1 MIIDDVG
8 RTLNGNDFC
17 LWAGP
22 SKEIHSDGS
31 QTPIILSVVLHT
43 DVEPAEAAV
52 LTFTAVPSSAPRNT
66 AGDSDDSDDD
76 DLDLTLRDVIPISI
90 ETSFR
95 TLPSAQDQTELFEIT
110 QLDITYLFEAT
121 SGFTDPFTSYKTI
134 ADTSNLSIAKNFA
147 WAKAYAESS
156 ISALLATSTTTT
168 TATATANA
176 NTTATTTTAVP
187 PIISPAFAG
196 STVVTAYDDSNFDLT
211 SAIKERNEMNK
222 SSPNDDQELA
232 KMLLKKRESEFTTYK
247 PMM

>member
-8 RTLNGNDFC
+8 RTLNGNDSC

-31 QTPIILSVVLHT
+31 QTPVILSVVLHT

-52 LTFTAVPSSAPRNT
+52 LTFTAVPSSAPRGT
-66 AGDSDDSDDD
+66 GDSGDSDDDDDDD
-76 DLDLTLRDVIPISI
+76 DLDLTLRDVIPIST

-110 QLDITYLFEAT
+110 QQDTTYLFEAT

-134 ADTSNLSIAKNFA
+134 ADTSNLSLTRNFA
-147 WAKAYAESS
+147 WAKAYVASS
-156 ISALLATSTTTT
+156 TSALLATNATAATAAT
-168 TATATANA
+168 TAS
-176 NTTATTTTAVP
+176 AVP
-187 PIISPAFAG
+187 PAVSPAFPG
-196 STVVTAYDDSNFDLT
+196 SATAADDGSNFDLT